1 MRKVF
6 EAPFSKTVGI
16 IYAEVASAKAYASH
30 GAKLQ
35 TAVALLS
42 SCSDLCACP
51 DCSYASYIG
60 PETCLKCK
68 LPGCCQ

>member
-1 MRKVF
+1 MQ
-6 EAPFSKTVGI
+6 T
-16 IYAEVASAKAYASH
+16 YASAKACASH

-51 DCSYASYIG
+51 DCSYVSYIG

-68 LPGCCQ
+68 LPDCCQ